1 MLRTHIAAVCALAIN
16 FAALAQAAP
25 SSQMIAGHNVEIVGD
40 GKGNET
46 LKVDGQ
52 VIHRNVYVSI
62 EQVETLG
69 DLEVAIGSSSSG
81 GNACDAPPFV
91 LSFAKGRKPRFDG
104 PIRACKTVTYKIQGD
119 RIRFES
125 KALEGDDG
133 EAWLWTA
140 GRGLKSAGRVKHVP
154 DPSKGWTDL
163 SAHHD
168 LHPSELL
175 DLGEIA
181 TSLLD
186 LIGKD
191 RKNVVPL
198 INGVGSGALVGDL
211 YVGASCRP
219 HACPD
224 AGVLVIADPKT
235 KNLYVAW
242 KLERRKIERRSSD
255 RGWSAPA
262 RAEFEKWAKQW
273 H

>member
-1 MLRTHIAAVCALAIN
+1 MFIRIATTVAAVAFVATT
-16 FAALAQAAP
+16 AQAAP
-25 SSQMIAGHNVEIVGD
+25 SSQMIAGHSVEVVND
-40 GKGNET
+40 GKGNEA
-46 LKVDGQ
+46 LKVDAK
-52 VIHRNVYVSI
+52 ILHRNASVSI
-62 EQVETLG
+62 DQVESLG
-69 DLEVAIGSSSSG
+69 DLEVAIGSSSTG

-91 LSFAKGRKPRFDG
+91 LSFAKGRKPRLDG
-104 PIRACKTVTYKIQGD
+104 PIHACKTVTYKVQGD

-133 EAWLWTA
+133 EAWLWTPAHGFKAA
-140 GRGLKSAGRVKHVP
+140 GHVKHVP
-154 DPSKGWTDL
+154 DSTKGWSDL

-175 DLGEIA
+175 DLGEVA

-191 RKNVVPL
+191 RQAVLPVL
-198 INGVGSGALVGDL
+198 NGVGSGEFVGDL
-211 YVGASCRP
+211 YVGTSCRP

-224 AGVLVIADPKT
+224 AGVLVVGDPK
-235 KNLYVAW
+235 KKKLYVAW
-242 KLERRKIERRSSD
+242 KLERRKIVQRTDDSD
-255 RGWSAPA
+255 WPPNA